1 MPAKTILGRM
11 GAMCLCAAAL
21 GGCASAAR
29 LAPPPPQ
36 FAYTEDFR
44 DRTVLPLLKRTLGDR
59 YRFYD
64 YDAPLI
70 VKRADGTLV
79 FFNAI
84 PLHKGDCGAYDE
96 PPYVTIVVD
105 PRTRAV
111 REVIAQPGE

>member
-11 GAMCLCAAAL
+11 GAVCLCAAAL
-21 GGCASAAR
+21 WGCASAPGLPAR
-29 LAPPPPQ
+29 PPL

-44 DRTVLPLLKRTLGDR
+44 DRTILPLLKRTLGDR

-70 VKRADGTLV
+70 VRRRDGAIGLV
-79 FFNAI
+79 FGYDFD
-84 PLHKGDCGAYDE
+84 KGDCGAYDE